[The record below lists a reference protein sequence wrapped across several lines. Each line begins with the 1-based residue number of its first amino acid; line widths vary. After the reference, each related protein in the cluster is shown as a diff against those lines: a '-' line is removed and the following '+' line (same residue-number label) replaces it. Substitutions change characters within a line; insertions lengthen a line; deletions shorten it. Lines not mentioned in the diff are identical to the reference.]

1 MPGRRNIL
9 KALSAS
15 AFVWIANPG
24 AVLAEVCKDSPNPG
38 DYGPFYP
45 TTAIPLTD
53 DLTHVPGQSG
63 KAAGQVLYLMGR
75 VQDANCRPLAGVTV
89 EIWHTD
95 NRGHYRHPQAENQD
109 SLDPNFR
116 YFAHVETAADGS
128 YRFKTIRP
136 KAYSVFGLHRAPH
149 VHMKLKRQDLGEVVT
164 EVYFAVPEDDRL
176 RERDQVYKSRG
187 PRGRELIMPLE
198 DPAAHKEITSPEP
211 GSVCCRFDVIYR
223 TA

>member
-1 MPGRRNIL
+1 MAPRREIL

-15 AFVWIANPG
+15 AFLWIANP
-24 AVLAEVCKDSPNPG
+24 VLAEVCKDSPNPG

-45 TTAIPLTD
+45 TTAIPLSA
-53 DLTHVPGQSG
+53 DLTQVPGKSA

-75 VQDANCRPLAGVTV
+75 VQDANCRPLSGVTV
-89 EIWHTD
+89 EVWQTD
-95 NRGHYRHPQAENQD
+95 DHGHYRHPQAEHQD

-116 YFAHVETAADGS
+116 YFAQVTTDADGS

-149 VHMKLKRQDLGEVVT
+149 IHMKLKRQDLGEVVT

-176 RERDQVYKSRG
+176 RERDQVYRSRG
-187 PRGRELIMPLE
+187 PRGPELIMPLE
-198 DPAAHKEITSPEP
+198 DPAAHKEISNPET
-211 GSVCCRFDVIYR
+211 GSLAVRFDVVYR
-223 TA
+223 AA